1 MKTFALTTVFAKPF
15 VVIEFGDKFELRKR
29 KRLLFSGAVL
39 FVAE

>member
-1 MKTFALTTVFAKPF
+1 MKTFALTTVFAKLF
-15 VVIEFGDKFELRKR
+15 EVIEFRDKFELRKR